1 MVAEKKFDV
10 VVVGAGFGGMYMLHK
25 LLGLGFNAT
34 IVEAASGVGGTWWWN
49 RYPGA
54 RCDVESLEYS
64 YSFSDDLQQEW
75 EWSQKFSEG
84 PEILEY
90 ANHVADRFGLREH
103 INFNTKINSVTYD
116 DSNHIWTLKSL
127 NGDVYKSN
135 YCVMATGTL
144 SDPNEPK
151 FNGLHDYQGDWYLTG
166 KWPHEGV
173 DFQGKTVGIIGTGS
187 SAVQAIPVIA
197 KDAKHLTVF
206 QRTANYSIPANQQ
219 VLPPEEVA
227 EVKANYSEIRQQA
240 RQDQAGIGRR
250 ARAEVNIFEVS
261 PEEREAEFQKRW
273 DKGGTGFTAAYK
285 DILETDEA
293 NAIAAEFVKRQIK
306 KIVKDPKVAELLCP
320 TNTIGCKRLCADTEY
335 FETYNRDNVNLID
348 INSNPIEGLYE
359 KGIKTQDQNFEFDIV
374 IFAIGFDAMTGALKA
389 MNIVGKN
396 GVELNKKWEEGP
408 VTYLGLSVSGFP
420 NLFTITGP
428 GSPSVLSN
436 MITSIEQHVEWIAGC
451 ISYMHENQKVEIDAD
466 IQSEEDWGE
475 HVEEVASATLRYGC
489 NSWYVGA
496 NVPGKRRIFMP
507 YAGGIPKYNEKCEE
521 VSNNGYKGY
530 TLV

>member
-1 MVAEKKFDV
+1 M
-10 VVVGAGFGGMYMLHK
+10 
-25 LLGLGFNAT
+25 
-34 IVEAASGVGGTWWWN
+34 
-49 RYPGA
+49 
-54 RCDVESLEYS
+54 
-64 YSFSDDLQQEW
+64 
-75 EWSQKFSEG
+75 
-84 PEILEY
+84 
-90 ANHVADRFGLREH
+90 
-103 INFNTKINSVTYD
+103 
-116 DSNHIWTLKSL
+116 
-127 NGDVYKSN
+127 
-135 YCVMATGTL
+135 
-144 SDPNEPK
+144 
-151 FNGLHDYQGDWYLTG
+151 
-166 KWPHEGV
+166 
-173 DFQGKTVGIIGTGS
+173 
-187 SAVQAIPVIA
+187 
-197 KDAKHLTVF
+197 
-206 QRTANYSIPANQQ
+206 
-219 VLPPEEVA
+219 
-227 EVKANYSEIRQQA
+227 
-240 RQDQAGIGRR
+240 
-250 ARAEVNIFEVS
+250 NIFEVS
-261 PEEREAEFQKRW
+261 PEDREAEFQKRW

-359 KGIKTQDQNFEFDIV
+359 KGVKTQDQNFEFDIV

-436 MITSIEQHVEWIAGC
+436 MMTSIEQHVEWIADC

-475 HVEEVASATLRYGC
+475 HVEDVASATLRYGC